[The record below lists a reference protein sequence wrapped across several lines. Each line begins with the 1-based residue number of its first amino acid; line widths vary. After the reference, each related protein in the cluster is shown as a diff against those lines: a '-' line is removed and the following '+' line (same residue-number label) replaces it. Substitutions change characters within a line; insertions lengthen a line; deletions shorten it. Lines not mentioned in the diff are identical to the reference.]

1 MEYRFGANMRV
12 LRKKMGYS
20 INEMSKLMGSGTT
33 MVSNY
38 ERGASE
44 PNLSILIK
52 VSEIFGLSVQDLIDS
67 SELEILSKF
76 ENLKNGTNGSQNN
89 IVSHSK
95 TKNISQSQNGGN
107 SSTNEVEL
115 LRQQVDFLKSQL
127 KFTQD
132 LLEKAMSK

>member
-1 MEYRFGANMRV
+1 MNSFGRNIRKLREYMDWSIE
-12 LRKKMGYS
+12 KMSLETG
-20 INEMSKLMGSGTT
+20 IGSG

-38 ERGASE
+38 ELGKSQ
-44 PNLSILIK
+44 PNLIVLTK
-52 VSEIFGLSVQDLIDS
+52 FSEIFNMTIDELIK
-67 SELEILSKF
+67 LEEFEIISKY
-76 ENLKNGTNGSQNN
+76 ESRKNGTNGSQNN